1 MNLLTKDTYV
11 NHNLGKILIFLLSF
25 IVLHAEDFNYTFHVD
40 NKSPYVKEAV
50 LLTLDLNQTNH
61 DVVLLFDFDLAPS
74 DNYSFQRLNIKETD
88 SYHNAKVHYVYLVYP
103 LVSGDVKLHF
113 TLTQKATTDES
124 VAYSFSGDR
133 DNVKGLVTT
142 NTKVMLPPLVL
153 PTKVLPK
160 GTKLV
165 GDFTL
170 THKVKRQQAKAYE
183 PLPLQVTI
191 QGLGYPPLLDSLLPK
206 EGNFTRFTEKP
217 IVHSATSD
225 KGTQS
230 TIIYPMAFSHSESFT
245 LNTHAIKA
253 FNPKTEKSYKLTL
266 PAQHFDITKVEK
278 AHLLDKTNVPKVLEA
293 KGEWLTWLGALFTY
307 LLVFMAGYLSALTFK
322 WGKRKQTLQDN
333 PLKVKIQNANDE
345 RALLQI
351 LMSTD
356 SERFKSSIEKLE
368 ASLYAHGKINFRQV
382 KQEAEEQI

>member
-11 NHNLGKILIFLLSF
+11 NHNLGKKLLFLLSF
-25 IVLHAEDFNYTFHVD
+25 TLLQAEDFSYTFHVD
-40 NKSPYVKEAV
+40 NKNPYVKEAV

-61 DVVLLFDFDLAPS
+61 NIVLLFDFDLAPS
-74 DNYSFQRLNIKETD
+74 DNYSFQRLDIKETD
-88 SYHNAKVHYVYLVYP
+88 SYHNAKIHYVYLVYP
-103 LVSGDVKLHF
+103 LVSGDVKLQF

-142 NTKVMLPPLVL
+142 NIKIILPPLVL
-153 PTKVLPK
+153 PTKILPK

-170 THKVKRQQAKAYE
+170 DYTLKKQQAKAYE

-191 QGLGYPPLLDSLLPK
+191 QGLGYPPLMNTLLPK

-217 IVHSATSD
+217 IVHSVASTL
-225 KGTQS
+225 GTQS
-230 TIIYPMAFSHSESFT
+230 TITYPMALSHSESFT
-245 LNTHAIKA
+245 LDTLHIKA
-253 FNPKTEKSYKLTL
+253 FNPKTEKSYQLTIPSL
-266 PAQHFDITKVEK
+266 DFDITKIEQ
-278 AHLLDKTNVPKVLEA
+278 AHLLDKSNMPEA
-293 KGEWLTWLGALFTY
+293 LTTKWSWVEELGTLLKY
-307 LLVFMAGYLSALTFK
+307 LIVFMAGYLSALTFK
-322 WGKRKQTLQDN
+322 WGKSKQTRQDN
-333 PLKVKIQNANDE
+333 PLKTKIQNAKDE

-356 SERFKSSIEKLE
+356 SKRFKTSIEKLE